1 MAFSFNWAGLQVP
14 QAKFTKAIEDEEF
27 GANLGRAARGYENR
41 QAAKEYARKID
52 QFRKGRTAESS
63 DKANRIAAIKAE
75 IAKLE
80 SENADIEKKLNVP
93 QTQQESV
100 SEPAWSPTEEELQA
114 LIFDP
119 ELATKEDIITMQQIL
134 KNAGYDLGTYGPNR
148 DGIDGS
154 WGKASIK
161 AFEDKYGYLWNPGEG
176 KQVTFNY

>member
-52 QFRKGRTAESS
+52 QFRQGRAADAS
-63 DKANRIAAIKAE
+63 DKASRIAAIKAE

-80 SENADIEKKLNVP
+80 SENESIEKKLNAP
-93 QTQQESV
+93 PPQQE
-100 SEPAWSPTEEELQA
+100 SEPAWAPTEEEWNA

-119 ELATKEDIITMQQIL
+119 ESASKEQIISMQQLL

-161 AFEDKYGYLWNPGEG
+161 AFNDKYGYLWNPGEG

>member
-1 MAFSFNWAGLQVP
+1 MAFSFNWAGLRVP
-14 QAKFTKAIEDEEF
+14 QATFTKAVDDPEF

-52 QFRKGRTAESS
+52 QFRKGRAAESA
-63 DKANRIAAIKAE
+63 DKASRIAAIKAE

-80 SENADIEKKLNVP
+80 SENESIEKALNVQP
-93 QTQQESV
+93 TTQE
-100 SEPAWSPTEEELQA
+100 SEPAWSPTEEEMKA
-114 LIFDP
+114 LMFDP
-119 ELATKEDIITMQQIL
+119 DTASKEDIISMQQIL

-148 DGIDGS
+148 NGIDGS

>member
-14 QAKFTKAIEDEEF
+14 QATFTKAVDDPEF

-52 QFRKGRTAESS
+52 QFRQSRTADAS
-63 DKANRIAAIKAE
+63 DKASRIAAIKAE
-75 IAKLE
+75 IAKLQAENE
-80 SENADIEKKLNVP
+80 SIEKALNEPLP
-93 QTQQESV
+93 QQMET
-100 SEPAWSPTEEELQA
+100 EPAWAPTEEEWNA
-114 LIFDP
+114 LMFDP
-119 ELATKEDIITMQQIL
+119 ESASKEQIISMQQIL

-161 AFEDKYGYLWNPGEG
+161 AFNDKYGYLWNPGEG

>member
-1 MAFSFNWAGLQVP
+1 MAFSFNWAGLRVP
-14 QAKFTKAIEDEEF
+14 QATFTKAVDDPEF

-52 QFRKGRTAESS
+52 QFRNGRVADAS
-63 DKANRIAAIKAE
+63 DKASRIAAIKAE

-80 SENADIEKKLNVP
+80 SENASIEQKLNVQP
-93 QTQQESV
+93 TQQE
-100 SEPAWSPTEEELQA
+100 SEPAWSPTEEEMKA
-114 LIFDP
+114 LMFDP
-119 ELATKEDIITMQQIL
+119 DTASKEDIISMQQIL

-148 DGIDGS
+148 NGIDGS

>member
-27 GANLGRAARGYENR
+27 GKNLGLAARGYENR

-52 QFRKGRTAESS
+52 QFRQGRAADAS
-63 DKANRIAAIKAE
+63 DKASRIAAIKAE

-80 SENADIEKKLNVP
+80 TENESIEKKLNAPLP
-93 QTQQESV
+93 QQMET
-100 SEPAWSPTEEELQA
+100 EPAWAPTEEEWNA
-114 LIFDP
+114 LMFDP
-119 ELATKEDIITMQQIL
+119 ESASKEQIISMQQIL

-161 AFEDKYGYLWNPGEG
+161 AFNDKYGYLWNPGEG